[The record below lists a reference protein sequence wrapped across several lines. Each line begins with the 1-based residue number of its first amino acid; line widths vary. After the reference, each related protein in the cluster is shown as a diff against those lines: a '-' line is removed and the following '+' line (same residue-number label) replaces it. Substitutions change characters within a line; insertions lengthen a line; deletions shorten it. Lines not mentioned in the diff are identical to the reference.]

1 MCSFALQFTLL
12 KSTHHVLLLLQQN
25 TWQMAYQN
33 YFLII
38 QSCIIMRFKLRL
50 YLLQLCTLQCFKKT
64 FSNWRSNSN
73 AGRREKMF
81 SISSSYEGVFFKVRI
96 TTFNAKH
103 KWNMSCL
110 VCNFFFQFTIWNLN
124 NAVGILLNLLFNLTI
139 MSCRGLFK

>member
-1 MCSFALQFTLL
+1 MFFCITIYSFEVNTPCSVTASAKHLTNSLS
-12 KSTHHVLLLLQQN
+12 KLLLNHPKLH
-25 TWQMAYQN
+25 
-33 YFLII
+33 
-38 QSCIIMRFKLRL
+38 MRFKLRL
-50 YLLQLCTLQCFKKT
+50 YLLQLCTLQCFKKL
-64 FSNWRSNSN
+64 SLIDVLIPMR
-73 AGRREKMF
+73 ADVKKMF

-96 TTFNAKH
+96 TTFKAKH